1 MKYAMNFELLQ
12 QKIEQATKQA
22 FLEMHLQHGA
32 EGIYAFALYSDEGA
46 MTVCPS
52 TNTQTALKAYDA
64 VEDRIYYQF
73 EPAEWKYEMQGADAA
88 FNQISAEVYAA
99 SEQCLQYDEDG
110 EYIESEAFNLFRET
124 LFDCCFKVLLKLKQ
138 ENFFYNL
145 VQNDVFLMFS
155 VSEYEFDQEKL
166 KKMIIQLNDN
176 PYQTEYLAWMQ
187 TWSEWLSDYNWD
199 QQICPHQPV

>member
-1 MKYAMNFELLQ
+1 MKYAMNFDLLQ
-12 QKIEQATKQA
+12 HKIEQATKQA
-22 FLEMHLQHGA
+22 FLEMYLQHGE

-46 MTVCPS
+46 MMVCPS
-52 TNTQTALKAYDA
+52 TNTQAALNEHYDEQQ
-64 VEDRIYYQF
+64 EDFVYYQF
-73 EPAEWKYEMQGADAA
+73 EPAEWKYEMQGAEDA

-110 EYIESEAFNLFRET
+110 EYIESEAFEVFREA

-155 VSEYEFDQEKL
+155 VTEHEFEPEKL
-166 KKMIIQLNDN
+166 KKMITQLNNN
-176 PYQTEYLAWMQ
+176 PYQAKYLAWMK
-187 TWSEWLSDYNWD
+187 TWSE
-199 QQICPHQPV
+199 

>member
-1 MKYAMNFELLQ
+1 MKYAMNFDLLQ
-12 QKIEQATKQA
+12 HKIEQATKQA
-22 FLEMHLQHGA
+22 FLEMYLQHGE

-52 TNTQTALKAYDA
+52 TNTQAALNEHYDEQQ
-64 VEDRIYYQF
+64 EDFVYYQF
-73 EPAEWKYEMQGADAA
+73 EPAEWKYEMQGAEDA
-88 FNQISAEVYAA
+88 FNQISEDIYAA

-110 EYIESEAFNLFRET
+110 EYIENETFNLFREA

-155 VSEYEFDQEKL
+155 VTEHEFEPEKL
-166 KKMIIQLNDN
+166 KKMITQLNNN
-176 PYQTEYLAWMQ
+176 PYQAKYLAWMK
-187 TWSEWLSDYNWD
+187 TWSE
-199 QQICPHQPV
+199 